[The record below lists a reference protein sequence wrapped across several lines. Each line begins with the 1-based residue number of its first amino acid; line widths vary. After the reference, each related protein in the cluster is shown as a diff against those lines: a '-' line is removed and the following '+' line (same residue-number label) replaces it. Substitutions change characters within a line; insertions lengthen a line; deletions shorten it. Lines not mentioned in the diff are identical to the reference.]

1 MVTLIEKKIQTNP
14 VKVIRAYCLEC
25 CLNSPKEVA
34 LCPAAGC
41 PLHPFRMG
49 KNPYRA
55 KAGVTEAQRAARIAN
70 MAKLQAMRH
79 SKEDPFLSEK
89 T

>member
-1 MVTLIEKKIQTNP
+1 METIKTNP

-25 CLNSPKEVA
+25 CLNSAKEVS

-55 KAGVTEAQRAARIAN
+55 KVELSKEQEEARRQRGREAMARLQAARNTSI
-70 MAKLQAMRH
+70 
-79 SKEDPFLSEK
+79 
-89 T
+89 

>member
-1 MVTLIEKKIQTNP
+1 MEAIRTNP

-25 CLNSPKEVA
+25 CLNSAHEVA

-49 KNPYRA
+49 KNPYRKTVA
-55 KAGVTEAQRAARIAN
+55 LSEERKAKMKAGRERVAEIFQ
-70 MAKLQAMRH
+70 
-79 SKEDPFLSEK
+79 SV
-89 T
+89 

>member
-1 MVTLIEKKIQTNP
+1 MEALRTNP

-25 CLNSPKEVA
+25 CLNSAKEVS

-49 KNPYRA
+49 KNPYRKKFERSEEWKVKM
-55 KAGVTEAQRAARIAN
+55 KAGRERSAAIIQTA
-70 MAKLQAMRH
+70 
-79 SKEDPFLSEK
+79 
-89 T
+89 

>member
-1 MVTLIEKKIQTNP
+1 MEVLKTNP

-25 CLNSPKEVA
+25 CLNSAHEVA
-34 LCPAAGC
+34 LCTAAGC

-55 KAGVTEAQRAARIAN
+55 KREMSADELERRRASMLAARSA
-70 MAKLQAMRH
+70 L
-79 SKEDPFLSEK
+79 K